1 MVYNIDFDIAAIL
14 LLAFSLFYLFYKKG
28 VRKGTNSVFLLI
40 VSTSLVSAVADIAS
54 AISEAVAG
62 PGETLMLDFW
72 NHLFFIVHNLLP
84 FLFVLYVLYVVD
96 IARNVTKVQFILI
109 SVPVIIEVILLITN
123 PFTRLMFYYD
133 ASGAYCRGRWFFIL
147 YIGAVFY
154 SFLAI
159 HLSFLYRKLISAN
172 KFISLLFFTLM
183 GFVPVLIQMK
193 FSHILLDIFCQSL
206 AILNILFSI
215 ENKSDV
221 INPNTGVYNRYA
233 FLGAVDS
240 SLKRGEC
247 TLIVVKL
254 ANVQFYYTTLGVE
267 YVNGVLEEIAQWLDD
282 RHKKLIC
289 YDCEQGHFVLYGKK
303 ISDEE
308 KVKLKTEI
316 LERFH
321 SAWEYKS
328 MGSVFPIEIYDVRPR
343 VDVETMEDLLL
354 ILDTPFDDLVS
365 EERNVTDAVVTYQR
379 RMLVEKVIQEALD
392 KRKFQVWYQPIL
404 DSSTGK
410 IVSAEALVRLTDEKL
425 GYISPEEFVPI
436 AEQTGMIVDIGA
448 FVFDEVCNFYK
459 TNNLLDLGIDYI
471 EINLSVVQ
479 CMNSRLVDA
488 FDKVLKK
495 HGLEAK
501 HINLEITESAA
512 SDSRH
517 TLMETVNAL
526 KERGFTFSLDDY
538 GTGYSNISYM
548 YDMPFSI
555 IKLDKTILWSALHP
569 QNGMGD
575 KNAMIFLE
583 NTIKMMKDMKYKL
596 IAEGIETQEQ
606 RNLLKRLNCDFF
618 QGFYFSKPVP
628 GDIYLDMLRKQVAVT
643 D

>member
-1 MVYNIDFDIAAIL
+1 MVYNIDFDIAAIGL
-14 LLAFSLFYLFYKKG
+14 LLFSLFYLFYKKG
-28 VRKGTNSVFLLI
+28 IRKGTNSVFLLI
-40 VSTSLVSAVADIAS
+40 VSTSLISAVADIAS
-54 AISEAVAG
+54 AISQAVAG
-62 PGETLMLDFW
+62 KGETQMMDFW
-72 NHLFFIVHNLLP
+72 NHLFFGVHNLLP
-84 FLFVLYVLYVVD
+84 FLFVLYVLYVLD
-96 IARNVTKVQFILI
+96 IAKNVNKLQFFIL
-109 SVPVIIEVILLITN
+109 SVPVIAELALLASN
-123 PFTRLMFYYD
+123 PFTRCMFYYD
-133 ASGAYCRGRWFFIL
+133 ASGAYTRGRLFFVF
-147 YIGAVFY
+147 YIGAIFY
-154 SFLAI
+154 TFAAI
-159 HLSFLYRKLISAN
+159 ILSVMFRKLISTN
-172 KFISLLFFTLM
+172 KFISLLFFTVM
-183 GFVPVLIQMK
+183 GIVPVLIQYK
-193 FSHILLDIFCQSL
+193 FPYVLIDIFCQSL

-215 ENKSDV
+215 ENKSDI

-233 FLGAVDS
+233 FLSAVDS
-240 SLKRGEC
+240 TLKRGEC
-247 TLIVVKL
+247 TLLIVKL

-282 RHKKLIC
+282 RHSKLIC
-289 YDCEQGHFVLYGKK
+289 YDCEQGHFALYGKK

-365 EERNVTDAVVTYQR
+365 EEGNVTDAVVTHQR

-404 DSSTGK
+404 DSSTGR

-575 KNAMIFLE
+575 ENAMIFLE

-606 RNLLKRLNCDFF
+606 RNLLQKLKCDFF

>member
-1 MVYNIDFDIAAIL
+1 
-14 LLAFSLFYLFYKKG
+14 
-28 VRKGTNSVFLLI
+28 
-40 VSTSLVSAVADIAS
+40 
-54 AISEAVAG
+54 
-62 PGETLMLDFW
+62 
-72 NHLFFIVHNLLP
+72 
-84 FLFVLYVLYVVD
+84 
-96 IARNVTKVQFILI
+96 
-109 SVPVIIEVILLITN
+109 
-123 PFTRLMFYYD
+123 
-133 ASGAYCRGRWFFIL
+133 
-147 YIGAVFY
+147 
-154 SFLAI
+154 
-159 HLSFLYRKLISAN
+159 
-172 KFISLLFFTLM
+172 
-183 GFVPVLIQMK
+183 
-193 FSHILLDIFCQSL
+193 
-206 AILNILFSI
+206 
-215 ENKSDV
+215 
-221 INPNTGVYNRYA
+221 
-233 FLGAVDS
+233 
-240 SLKRGEC
+240 
-247 TLIVVKL
+247 
-254 ANVQFYYTTLGVE
+254 
-267 YVNGVLEEIAQWLDD
+267 
-282 RHKKLIC
+282 
-289 YDCEQGHFVLYGKK
+289 
-303 ISDEE
+303 
-308 KVKLKTEI
+308 
-316 LERFH
+316 
-321 SAWEYKS
+321 